1 MYCINMST
9 NMYMYFIIRPM
20 YMYFMNGPTYIL
32 LIGLHTCTCILLI
45 GQNTCTCFLLIMGL
59 HTCTCILLL
68 HNCKQEQPYLFET
81 VGKMKHMHSS
91 ICLRYSQFILTFDLD
106 FQFQLEENLKKTQN
120 NKISQ
125 YHKTMSVSIYNC
137 LYMYVC
143 ILHTHIIFFMVMV
156 LLWLI
161 NNVRNFQYACTFMLH
176 IFIKLPAQFK
186 YGQLNCK

>member
-1 MYCINMST
+1 MYVYFINRPEY
-9 NMYMYFIIRPM
+9 MYMYFIN
-20 YMYFMNGPTYIL
+20 YGPTYMYMHFVITY
-32 LIGLHTCTCILLI
+32 I
-45 GQNTCTCFLLIMGL
+45 NT
-59 HTCTCILLL
+59 
-68 HNCKQEQPYLFET
+68 NCKQEQPYLFET

-186 YGQLNCK
+186 YGQFNCK